1 MKYSLEYK
9 EKRKMD
15 KNKYVEKVLNQSIPP
30 LIPYKLVDEYGDF
43 INDEMRNVVR
53 ANCLR
58 RYLEGAIDLLIKD
71 KVLAAGLPEEKWN
84 NYNLN
89 NRIQAIGKY
98 YSKRIEEEFCRLRII
113 GNGGSHYNP
122 EEMISTED
130 INEGI
135 EIATKIVE
143 EVVIE
148 YFYNHPVGTEPPVLT
163 MLSSLPPC
171 KRIYILERVSK
182 KDQGNIMLI
191 DKLAMA
197 YLKNGEKENAMQYL
211 KSEKDNGNLDE
222 VMYEQLVDKIEL
234 LDRSMDKFDIAKNIL
249 DVARIF
255 ECLFS
260 LPDYNK
266 YPEFINIFLVLV
278 TGYNREK

>member
-1 MKYSLEYK
+1 MKS
-9 EKRKMD
+9 
-15 KNKYVEKVLNQSIPP
+15 
-30 LIPYKLVDEYGDF
+30 
-43 INDEMRNVVR
+43 NVSCV
-53 ANCLR
+53 
-58 RYLEGAIDLLIKD
+58 
-71 KVLAAGLPEEKWN
+71 
-84 NYNLN
+84 
-89 NRIQAIGKY
+89 
-98 YSKRIEEEFCRLRII
+98 CR
-113 GNGGSHYNP
+113 G
-122 EEMISTED
+122 
-130 INEGI
+130 
-135 EIATKIVE
+135 
-143 EVVIE
+143 
-148 YFYNHPVGTEPPVLT
+148 
-163 MLSSLPPC
+163 LPPC

-182 KDQGNIMLI
+182 KDQGNIILI

-222 VMYEQLVDKIEL
+222 GMYEQLVDKIEL

>member
-1 MKYSLEYK
+1 
-9 EKRKMD
+9 MD
-15 KNKYVEKVLNQSIPP
+15 KDKYVEKVLNQSIPP

-71 KVLAAGLPEEKWN
+71 KVLEAGLPEEKWN

-171 KRIYILERVSK
+171 KRIYILERVSQ

-191 DKLAMA
+191 DKLTMA

-211 KSEKDNGNLDE
+211 KSEKYNGNLDE
-222 VMYEQLVDKIEL
+222 LMYEQLVDKIEL

-278 TGYNREK
+278 TGYNKEK